1 MSPARKEQIGD
12 FIIYLAVFIQPVL
25 VLLQHVL
32 IDAFRMDPD
41 ATTNFRVVL
50 TAVPMLGAIA
60 LGFNRNPLRFVLV
73 YSISIFVLLLTVLFF
88 PANEKYV
95 RYEGLRFLLPLIIP
109 TVICFTVVN
118 SKEMIRKAL
127 NIMAWASTV
136 LVVFYAWSF
145 FTGRFSIDSYNMS
158 FSYGC
163 LLPMIVLYSQ
173 RRLIPTIMSLFLFL
187 VVVAIGSRGGAFIF
201 VAYIIADAVLRRRK
215 ERWLVLAAGV
225 IFIILLPSFMAFL
238 EEIGIGSRTL
248 SLLNSGDI
256 VSDSGRNDIFL
267 ICINALSR
275 NPVFGVGLYGDRV
288 LLEGAYCH
296 NFILEIGLDF
306 GVILGLIILCF
317 LLWRFIRVFWLS
329 KGENRNLLLIIS
341 FGCFLPFMFSGS
353 YLINNNIAL
362 WIGILLLLNRKE
374 IQ

>member
-12 FIIYLAVFIQPVL
+12 FVIYLAVFIQPVL

-50 TAVPMLGAIA
+50 TAIPMLAAIA
-60 LGFNRNPLRFVLV
+60 LGFNRKPMRFILV
-73 YSISIFVLLLTVLFF
+73 YSITIFVLLLTILFF

-95 RYEGLRFLLPLIIP
+95 RYEGVRFLLPLIIP

-127 NIMAWASTV
+127 SIMAWASTI

-173 RRLIPTIMSLFLFL
+173 RRMISTIMSLFLFL

-201 VAYIIADAVLRRRK
+201 VAFIIADAVLSRRK
-215 ERWLVLAAGV
+215 ERWIVFAVGV
-225 IFIILLPSFMAFL
+225 VFIILLPSFMTFL
-238 EEIGIGSRTL
+238 EGIGIGSRTL

-256 VSDSGRNDIFL
+256 VYDSGRNDIFL

-306 GVILGLIILCF
+306 GVILGLIILCY
-317 LLWRFIRVFWLS
+317 LLWRFIHVFWHT

-341 FGCFLPFMFSGS
+341 FGCFLPFMVSGS

-362 WIGILLLLNRKE
+362 WIGILLLLSRKE